1 MQNIKEKYLERVQE
15 LIVKGEASLSQAES
29 LARSKYTNALKIDIA
44 EFSSWKSS
52 SLNFLKQI
60 PLLDNHFFDEFFNNV
75 KMPGSGHLKYG
86 IGILRGLKEDIEK
99 GLLESG
105 VELVKAEVFTDLLEM
120 AEYLLEQGYK
130 DPAASLTGAVLEI
143 ELRNLCSRKGI
154 DVKKADDISCLNGKL
169 KDKDVY
175 SQVQRSSIEAWK
187 KIRDAAAHGK
197 HDEYT
202 ENQVKDFLSGLRR
215 FIGEYLG

>member
-15 LIVKGEASLSQAES
+15 LILKGESSLTELDRHGYIEASAFAEWETS
-29 LARSKYTNALKIDIA
+29 C
-44 EFSSWKSS
+44 
-52 SLNFLKQI
+52 LNFLQGL
-60 PLLDNHFFDEFFNNV
+60 PLAKSKNVFYDKFDSQVNPKYMTKESVN
-75 KMPGSGHLKYG
+75 YG
-86 IGILRGLKEDIEK
+86 IGILSGLQEDIEK

-105 VELVKAEVFTDLLEM
+105 AELVKAEVFTDLLEM

-130 DPAASLTGAVLEI
+130 DPAASLAGAVLEI

-197 HDEYT
+197 HEEYT

>member
-15 LIVKGEASLSQAES
+15 LILKGESSLTKLDRHGYIQSSVFAEWETS
-29 LARSKYTNALKIDIA
+29 C
-44 EFSSWKSS
+44 
-52 SLNFLKQI
+52 LNFLQGL
-60 PLLDNHFFDEFFNNV
+60 PLAKSKNVFYDKFDSQVNPKYMTKESVN
-75 KMPGSGHLKYG
+75 YG

-130 DPAASLTGAVLEI
+130 DPAASLAGAVLEI

-169 KDKDVY
+169 KDRDVY

>member
-15 LIVKGEASLSQAES
+15 LILKGEAILSQAES

-154 DVKKADDISCLNGKL
+154 DVKKTDDISCLNGKL
-169 KDKDVY
+169 MDKKIY
-175 SQVQRSSIEAWK
+175 SQVQRTQIEAWK